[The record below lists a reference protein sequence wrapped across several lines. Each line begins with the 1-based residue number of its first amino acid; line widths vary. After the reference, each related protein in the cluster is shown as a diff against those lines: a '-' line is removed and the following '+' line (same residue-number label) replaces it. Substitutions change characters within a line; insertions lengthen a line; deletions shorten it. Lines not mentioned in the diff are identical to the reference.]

1 MVVCFLGG
9 LVCLFRLVFF
19 GMVCI
24 RVSSESRSALFPTYW
39 ASGHQRP
46 SRKAS

>member
-19 GMVCI
+19 GMVCH
-24 RVSSESRSALFPTYW
+24 RVSSEPWSAFSDLLGVGPPKTV
-39 ASGHQRP
+39 S
-46 SRKAS
+46 